1 MGILAD
7 LDLDN
12 VPELVVVPEG
22 EYELRIVEASDHISK
37 TTGQNMV
44 RLVLVVE
51 SEPNAENIYH
61 YISLPQVED
70 DERKRNSKLR
80 RIKDFLTAFGLPQ
93 QSEYS
98 EWVGATGWAL
108 VGSEVNERTGAPTN
122 SIKRFIVSK

>member
-22 EYELRIVEASDHISK
+22 EYELRIVEAGDHISK
-37 TTGQNMV
+37 TTSQNMV

-61 YISLPQVED
+61 YISLPQVDD

-80 RIKDFLTAFGLPQ
+80 RIKDFLAAFGLPQ
-93 QSEYS
+93 QSEYGD
-98 EWVGATGWAL
+98 WVGATGWAL
-108 VGSEVNERTGAPTN
+108 VGSEVNERTGEPTN

>member
-22 EYELRIVEASDHISK
+22 EYELRIVEAGDHISK

-70 DERKRNSKLR
+70 DERKRNGKLR
-80 RIKDFLTAFGLPQ
+80 RIRDFLAAFGLPQ

-108 VGSEVNERTGAPTN
+108 VGSEVNERTGEPVN